1 MCCFEKLFKYKALF
15 QILCQSNVSK
25 HEDEIEDCVLFDL
38 SGLEVQF
45 QSSELWKHFRVTSL
59 QMGIIFKSAKLLND
73 RTLGILKFCPHLCG
87 AFEDQVY
94 CGEEPKT
101 WYKNLQN
108 RRNQAVSRK
117 IFILIWK
124 DFGRR
129 RFQNRVA
136 KVGKLSADAKMAT
149 KFSCQVP
156 LLRTRLRRIR
166 VLEWF
171 ELSSEGRWRWR
182 WRASWIV

>member
-1 MCCFEKLFKYKALF
+1 MFVVHNPSILSVILQHRTCKCLWGQVFNWGQLKRNAAPLAVWVHFVQIYALNPSFQSSRVYRILSTSLHMSCFEELFKYKALF

-73 RTLGILKFCPHLCG
+73 RTLGILKFFPHLCG

-94 CGEEPKT
+94 CGEESKT
-101 WYKNLQN
+101 W
-108 RRNQAVSRK
+108 
-117 IFILIWK
+117 
-124 DFGRR
+124 
-129 RFQNRVA
+129 
-136 KVGKLSADAKMAT
+136 
-149 KFSCQVP
+149 
-156 LLRTRLRRIR
+156 
-166 VLEWF
+166 
-171 ELSSEGRWRWR
+171 
-182 WRASWIV
+182 

>member
-1 MCCFEKLFKYKALF
+1 MCCFQELFKYKALF
-15 QILCQSNVSK
+15 QILCQSSVSK

-94 CGEEPKT
+94 CGEESKT
-101 WYKNLQN
+101 W
-108 RRNQAVSRK
+108 
-117 IFILIWK
+117 
-124 DFGRR
+124 
-129 RFQNRVA
+129 
-136 KVGKLSADAKMAT
+136 
-149 KFSCQVP
+149 
-156 LLRTRLRRIR
+156 
-166 VLEWF
+166 
-171 ELSSEGRWRWR
+171 
-182 WRASWIV
+182 